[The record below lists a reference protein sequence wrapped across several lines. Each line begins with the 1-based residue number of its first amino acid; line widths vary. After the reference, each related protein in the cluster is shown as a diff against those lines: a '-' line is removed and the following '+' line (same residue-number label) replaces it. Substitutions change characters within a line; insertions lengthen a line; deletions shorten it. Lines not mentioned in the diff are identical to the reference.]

1 MQSKERA
8 MPGQTALVFDNDD
21 EEEDDSGD
29 GSDDDHHKGIKIDI
43 IKKKVFLL
51 IHSNIRSNDVLAN
64 IL

>member
-8 MPGQTALVFDNDD
+8 MPGQTAPVFDNDD
-21 EEEDDSGD
+21 EEDDSGD

-51 IHSNIRSNDVLAN
+51 IHSNIRSNEDLAN